1 MRVLFIGGT
10 GFISTAVSRLA
21 IAAGIE
27 LYLLNRGLRSAPP
40 AGAHTLTADINQ
52 PEEVRAALRDVRFDV
67 VVNWIAY
74 TPEDIERDLSLFQ
87 GRVGQYVFISS
98 AAAYQKPPAHYVIT
112 EETPLVN
119 PFWDYARGKIACE
132 ERLMRAHAGE
142 GFPAT
147 IVRPSHTYE
156 TNFPV
161 AVGGGGT
168 YTLADRM
175 RKGLPII
182 VHGDGTSLWTLT
194 HAEDFARGF
203 LGLLGNSAAT
213 GQAFHIT
220 SDEVL
225 TWERIYLTIA
235 GALGVEANVVHV
247 PSDFIARAVPR
258 LAGTLHGDKKWSA
271 VFDNT
276 KIKRFV
282 PGFCAAIPFGEGIR
296 RTLAWFE
303 ENERRRVDASLNEEM
318 DLIVRSYAGRSGSG
332 QPGSG

>member
-1 MRVLFIGGT
+1 MKALFIGGT

-21 IAAGIE
+21 VNAGVE
-27 LYLLNRGLRSAPP
+27 LYLLNRGLSSAPP
-40 AGAHTLTADINQ
+40 PGTHGLTADINN
-52 PEEVRAALRDVRFDV
+52 PEEVRAALRGLQFDV

-74 TPEDIERDLSLFQ
+74 TPEDIERDLSLFE

-132 ERLMRAHAGE
+132 ERLLRAYADE

-168 YTLADRM
+168 YTLADRLQ
-175 RKGLPII
+175 RGLPII

-194 HAEDFARGF
+194 HAEDFARGL
-203 LGLLGNSAAT
+203 LGLLGNREAL

-220 SDEVL
+220 SDEVQ
-225 TWERIYLTIA
+225 TWEQIYRTIA
-235 GALGVEANVVHV
+235 EALGVEANVVHV
-247 PSDFIARAVPR
+247 PSDFIARVVPR

-271 VFDNT
+271 VFDNS
-276 KIKRFV
+276 KIKKFV
-282 PGFCAAIPFGEGIR
+282 PGFRAAVPFGEGIR

-303 ENERRRVDASLNEEM
+303 ADERRRRVDDSLVEEM
-318 DLIVRSYAGRSGSG
+318 DLIVSAYAGRLG
-332 QPGSG
+332 

>member
-1 MRVLFIGGT
+1 MKVLFIGGT
-10 GFISTAVSRLA
+10 GFISAAVSRQA
-21 IAAGIE
+21 VAKGVE
-27 LYLLNRGLRSAPP
+27 LYLLNRGLRSAAPD
-40 AGAHTLTADINQ
+40 GVHSLTADVRQ
-52 PEEVRAALRDVRFDV
+52 PEEVRAALRGLRFDS
-67 VVNWIAY
+67 VVNWIAF
-74 TPEDIERDLSLFQ
+74 TPDDIERDLSLFK

-98 AAAYQKPPAHYVIT
+98 AAAYQKPPARYLVT
-112 EETPLVN
+112 EETPLQN

-132 ERLMRAHAGE
+132 ERLMRAYAGE
-142 GFPAT
+142 EFPAT

-194 HAEDFARGF
+194 HSEDFARGF
-203 LGLLGNSAAT
+203 LGLLGNREAT

-225 TWERIYLTIA
+225 TWGQIYRTIA
-235 GALGVEANVVHV
+235 GALGVEANVLHV
-247 PSDFIARAVPR
+247 PSDFIARVVPR

-271 VFDNT
+271 VFDNG
-276 KIKRFV
+276 KVKRFV
-282 PGFCAAIPFGEGIR
+282 PGFRAAVPFREGIR
-296 RTLAWFE
+296 RTVAWFE
-303 ENERRRVDASLNEEM
+303 ADERRRRVDESLVGEM
-318 DLIVRSYAGRSGSG
+318 DLIARSYAALSG
-332 QPGSG
+332 

>member
-1 MRVLFIGGT
+1 MKALFIGGT
-10 GFISTAVSRLA
+10 GFISTAVSRQA
-21 IAAGIE
+21 VAGGVE
-27 LYLLNRGLRSAPP
+27 LYLLNRGLRGAAPP
-40 AGAHTLTADINQ
+40 GTHALTADVNR
-52 PEEVRAALRDVRFDV
+52 PEEVRAALRGLRFDA

-74 TPEDIERDLSLFQ
+74 TPEDIERDLSLFK

-98 AAAYQKPPAHYVIT
+98 AAAYQKPPARYVIT

-132 ERLMRAHAGE
+132 ERLLRAHAEE

-147 IVRPSHTYE
+147 VVRPSHTYE

-175 RKGLPII
+175 KKGLPIV

-203 LGLLGNSAAT
+203 LGLLGNAQAI

-225 TWERIYLTIA
+225 TWGQIYGTVA
-235 GALGVEANVVHV
+235 EALGVEANVLHV
-247 PSDFIARAVPR
+247 PSDFIARVVPR

-271 VFDNT
+271 VFDNG
-276 KIKRFV
+276 KIRRFV
-282 PGFCAAIPFGEGIR
+282 PGFRAAVPFSEGIR

-303 ENERRRVDASLNEEM
+303 ADERRRRVDESLAGEM
-318 DLIVRSYAGRSGSG
+318 DLIASSYAGRLG
-332 QPGSG
+332 

>member
-21 IAAGIE
+21 VAEGIE
-27 LYLLNRGLRSAPP
+27 LYLLNRGLRSEPP
-40 AGAHTLTADINQ
+40 PGTHGLTADINH
-52 PEEVRAALRDVRFDV
+52 PEEVRAALRDLRFDV

-74 TPEDIERDLSLFQ
+74 TPEDIERDLSLFK
-87 GRVGQYVFISS
+87 GRVGQYIFISS
-98 AAAYQKPPAHYVIT
+98 AAAYQKPPAHFVIT

-132 ERLMRAHAGE
+132 ERLSKAHAEE

-156 TNFPV
+156 ANFPV

-175 RKGLPII
+175 KRGRPII

-203 LGLLGNSAAT
+203 LGLLGNSEAL
-213 GQAFHIT
+213 GEAFHIT
-220 SDEVL
+220 ADEVL
-225 TWERIYLTIA
+225 TWEQIYRTIA
-235 GALGVEANVVHV
+235 EALDVEANVVHV
-247 PSDFIARAVPR
+247 PSDFIARVVPR

-271 VFDNT
+271 VFDNG
-276 KIKRFV
+276 KIRKFV
-282 PGFCAAIPFGEGIR
+282 PGFRTVVPFREGIR
-296 RTLAWFE
+296 RTLKWFE
-303 ENERRRVDASLNEEM
+303 EDERRRRVDESLVEEM
-318 DLIVRSYAGRSGSG
+318 DLIVSSYAGCLG
-332 QPGSG
+332 

>member
-1 MRVLFIGGT
+1 MMRALFVGGT
-10 GFISTAVSRLA
+10 GFISAAVSRQA
-21 IAAGIE
+21 VAAGVE
-27 LYLLNRGLRSAPP
+27 LYLLNRGLRSEPP
-40 AGAHTLTADINQ
+40 PGTHALTADINQ
-52 PEEVRAALRDVRFDV
+52 PEEVRAALWGLRFDV

-74 TPEDIERDLSLFQ
+74 TPEDIERDLSLFK

-132 ERLMRAHAGE
+132 ERLLKAHAE
-142 GFPAT
+142 EDFPAT

-175 RKGLPII
+175 KRGRPII

-194 HAEDFARGF
+194 HSEDFARGF
-203 LGLLGNSAAT
+203 LGLLGKPEAV

-220 SDEVL
+220 SDEVQ
-225 TWERIYLTIA
+225 TWEQIYRTVA
-235 GALGVEANVVHV
+235 DALGVEPNIVHV

-271 VFDNT
+271 VFDNG
-276 KIKRFV
+276 KVKRFV
-282 PGFCAAIPFGEGIR
+282 PEFRAAVPFREGIR
-296 RTLAWFE
+296 RTVEWFE
-303 ENERRRVDASLNEEM
+303 ADERRRRVDESLHDEM
-318 DLIVRSYAGRSGSG
+318 DLIVRSYAGRLV
-332 QPGSG
+332 

>member
-1 MRVLFIGGT
+1 VKALFIGGT
-10 GFISTAVSRLA
+10 GFISTAVSRQA
-21 IAAGIE
+21 VNAGIE
-27 LYLLNRGLRSAPP
+27 LYLLNRGLRSAAPP
-40 AGAHTLTADINQ
+40 GTHGLTADINN
-52 PEEVRAALRDVRFDV
+52 PEEVRAALRGLRFDA

-74 TPEDIERDLSLFQ
+74 TPEDIERDLSLFKGQ
-87 GRVGQYVFISS
+87 IGQYVFISS
-98 AAAYQKPPAHYVIT
+98 AAAYQKPPARYVIT

-132 ERLMRAHAGE
+132 ERLTRAHAEE

-175 RKGLPII
+175 KKGLPVI

-203 LGLLGNSAAT
+203 LGLLGNTEAV

-225 TWERIYLTIA
+225 TWEQIYRTIA
-235 GALGVEANVVHV
+235 EALGVEANVLHV
-247 PSDFIARAVPR
+247 PSDFIARVVPR
-258 LAGTLHGDKKWSA
+258 LEGTLHGDKKWSA
-271 VFDNT
+271 VFDNG
-276 KIKRFV
+276 KIKKFV
-282 PGFCAAIPFGEGIR
+282 PTYRAAVTFSEGIR

-303 ENERRRVDASLNEEM
+303 ADERRRRVDESLVGEM
-318 DLIVRSYAGRSGSG
+318 DLIVSSYAGRLG
-332 QPGSG
+332 

>member
-1 MRVLFIGGT
+1 MKALFIGGT

-21 IAAGIE
+21 VNKGAE

-40 AGAHTLTADINQ
+40 PGTHGLTADINNA
-52 PEEVRAALRDVRFDV
+52 EEVRAALRSLQFDV

-74 TPEDIERDLSLFQ
+74 TPEDIERDLSLFK

-132 ERLMRAHAGE
+132 ERLLKAHAEE

-161 AVGGGGT
+161 AIGGGGT

-175 RKGLPII
+175 KRGLPII
-182 VHGDGTSLWTLT
+182 VHGDGTALWTVT

-203 LGLLGNSAAT
+203 LGLLGNSETT

-220 SDEVL
+220 SDEVQ
-225 TWERIYLTIA
+225 TWEQIYRTIA
-235 GALGVEANVVHV
+235 EALGVEANVLHV
-247 PSDFIARAVPR
+247 PSDFIARVVPR

-271 VFDNT
+271 VFDNG

-282 PGFCAAIPFGEGIR
+282 PEFRAAVPFGEGIR

-303 ENERRRVDASLNEEM
+303 ADERRRRVDESLVEEM
-318 DLIVRSYAGRSGSG
+318 DLIVGAYEGRRG
-332 QPGSG
+332 

>member
-10 GFISTAVSRLA
+10 GFISSAVSRRA
-21 IAAGIE
+21 VAGGVE

-40 AGAHTLTADINQ
+40 EGARALTADINHA
-52 PEEVRAALRDVRFDV
+52 EEVRAALRGLRFDA

-74 TPEDIERDLSLFQ
+74 TPEDIERDLALFK
-87 GRVGQYVFISS
+87 GRTGQYVFISS
-98 AAAYQKPPAHYVIT
+98 AAAYQKPPAHYVLT
-112 EETPLVN
+112 EETPLEN

-132 ERLMRAHAGE
+132 ERLTRAHAEE

-175 RKGLPII
+175 RKGLPVI

-194 HAEDFARGF
+194 HSEDFARGF
-203 LGLLGNSAAT
+203 LGLLGNGEAI
-213 GQAFHIT
+213 GEAFHVT
-220 SDEVL
+220 SDEVQ
-225 TWERIYLTIA
+225 TWEQVYRTIA
-235 GALGVEANVVHV
+235 EALGVEANVVHV

-258 LAGTLHGDKKWSA
+258 LSGTLHGDKKWSA
-271 VFDNT
+271 VFDNS
-276 KIKRFV
+276 KVKRFV
-282 PGFCAAIPFGEGIR
+282 PGFRAAVPFREGIR
-296 RTLAWFE
+296 RTLEWFE
-303 ENERRRVDASLNEEM
+303 ADERRRRVDESLNGEM
-318 DLIVRSYAGRSGSG
+318 DLIVRSYGAAASA
-332 QPGSG
+332 

>member
-21 IAAGIE
+21 VAEGIE
-27 LYLLNRGLRSAPP
+27 LYLLNRGLRSEPP
-40 AGAHTLTADINQ
+40 PGTHGLTADINN
-52 PEEVRAALRDVRFDV
+52 PEEVRAALRDLRFDV

-74 TPEDIERDLSLFQ
+74 TPADIERDLSLFK
-87 GRVGQYVFISS
+87 GRVGQYIFISS
-98 AAAYQKPPAHYVIT
+98 AAAYQKPPAHFVIT

-132 ERLMRAHAGE
+132 ERLLKAHAEE

-156 TNFPV
+156 ANFPV

-175 RKGLPII
+175 KRGRPII

-203 LGLLGNSAAT
+203 LGLLGNSEAL
-213 GQAFHIT
+213 GEAFHIT
-220 SDEVL
+220 ADEVL
-225 TWERIYLTIA
+225 TWEQIYRTIA
-235 GALGVEANVVHV
+235 EALDVEANVVHV
-247 PSDFIARAVPR
+247 PSDFIARVVPR

-271 VFDNT
+271 VFDNG
-276 KIKRFV
+276 KIRKFV
-282 PGFCAAIPFGEGIR
+282 PGFRTVVPFREGIR
-296 RTLAWFE
+296 RTLKWFE
-303 ENERRRVDASLNEEM
+303 EDERRRRVDESLVEEM
-318 DLIVRSYAGRSGSG
+318 DLIVSSYAGCLG
-332 QPGSG
+332 

>member
-1 MRVLFIGGT
+1 MRMLFIGGT
-10 GFISTAVSRLA
+10 GFISTAVSRQA
-21 IAAGIE
+21 VAEGVE
-27 LYLLNRGLRSAPP
+27 LYLLNRGLR
-40 AGAHTLTADINQ
+40 GARPEGTHALTADINQ
-52 PEEVRAALRDVRFDV
+52 PEAVRAALRDLKFGV

-74 TPEDIERDLSLFQ
+74 TPEDIERHLSFFK
-87 GRVGQYVFISS
+87 GRTGQYVFISS

-132 ERLMRAHAGE
+132 ERLMRAYAEE
-142 GFPAT
+142 GFSAT

-156 TNFPV
+156 ANFPV

-203 LGLLGNSAAT
+203 LGLLGNSEAL

-225 TWERIYLTIA
+225 TWEQIYRTIA
-235 GALGVEANVVHV
+235 EALGVEANLVHV
-247 PSDFIARAVPR
+247 PSDFIARVVPR

-271 VFDNT
+271 VFDNN
-276 KIKRFV
+276 KVKRFV
-282 PGFCAAIPFGEGIR
+282 PGFRAAIPFREGIR

-303 ENERRRVDASLNEEM
+303 EDEQRRRVDESLREEM
-318 DLIVRSYAGRSGSG
+318 DLIVSSYAGSLG
-332 QPGSG
+332 

>member
-1 MRVLFIGGT
+1 MRMLFIGGT

-21 IAAGIE
+21 VAEGVE
-27 LYLLNRGLRSAPP
+27 LYLLNRGLRGAPL
-40 AGAHTLTADINQ
+40 AGTHGLTADINK
-52 PEEVRAALRDVRFDV
+52 PEEVRAALSGLRFDV
-67 VVNWIAY
+67 VVNWIAF
-74 TPEDIERDLSLFQ
+74 TPEDIERDLALFR

-132 ERLMRAHAGE
+132 ERLTRAHAEE

-147 IVRPSHTYE
+147 VVRPSHTYE

-168 YTLADRM
+168 YTLADRLK
-175 RKGLPII
+175 KGLPVI
-182 VHGDGTSLWTLT
+182 VHGDGTSLWTVT

-203 LGLLGNSAAT
+203 LGLLGRSEAI

-225 TWERIYLTIA
+225 TWEQIYRTIA
-235 GALGVEANVVHV
+235 EALGVEANVLHV
-247 PSDFIARAVPR
+247 PSDFIARVVPR

-271 VFDNT
+271 VFDNG
-276 KIKRFV
+276 KIKKFV
-282 PGFCAAIPFGEGIR
+282 PGFRAAVPFREGIR

-303 ENERRRVDASLNEEM
+303 ADERRRRVDASLREEM
-318 DLIVRSYAGRSGSG
+318 DLIASSYAALSG
-332 QPGSG
+332 

>member
-1 MRVLFIGGT
+1 MRALFIGGT
-10 GFISTAVSRLA
+10 GFISAAVSRLA
-21 IAAGIE
+21 VARGIE
-27 LYLLNRGLRSAPP
+27 LYLLNRGTR
-40 AGAHTLTADINQ
+40 GATPLPGSHSLTADIHK
-52 PEEVRAALRDVRFDV
+52 PEEVRAALRGLQFDV
-67 VVNWIAY
+67 VVDWIAY
-74 TPEDIERDLSLFQ
+74 TPEDIERDLSLFK

-98 AAAYQKPPAHYVIT
+98 AAAYQKPPPHYVIT

-132 ERLMRAHAGE
+132 ERLTRAHVEE

-147 IVRPSHTYE
+147 VVRPSHTYE

-161 AVGGGGT
+161 AVGSGGT
-168 YTLADRM
+168 YTLADRLK
-175 RKGLPII
+175 RGEPII

-194 HAEDFARGF
+194 HSEDFARGF
-203 LGLLGNSAAT
+203 LGLLGNVEAV

-225 TWERIYLTIA
+225 TWEQIYRTIA

-247 PSDFIARAVPR
+247 PSDFITRVVPR

-271 VFDNT
+271 VFDNS

-282 PGFCAAIPFGEGIR
+282 PGFRAAIPFREGIR
-296 RTLAWFE
+296 RTIEWFE
-303 ENERRRVDASLNEEM
+303 TDERRRRVDESLNGETERI
-318 DLIVRSYAGRSGSG
+318 LGAYEGRSV
-332 QPGSG
+332 

>member
-1 MRVLFIGGT
+1 MKALFIGGT

-21 IAAGIE
+21 VVEGFE

-40 AGAHTLTADINQ
+40 SGTHGLTADINR
-52 PEEVRAALRDVRFDV
+52 PEEVRAALRGLQFDV

-74 TPEDIERDLSLFQ
+74 TPADIERDLSLFK

-98 AAAYQKPPAHYVIT
+98 AAAYQKPPAHFVIT

-132 ERLMRAHAGE
+132 ERLLQAYADE

-175 RKGLPII
+175 KRGLPII

-203 LGLLGNSAAT
+203 LGLLGNREAL

-220 SDEVL
+220 SDEVQ
-225 TWERIYLTIA
+225 TWEQIYQTIA
-235 GALGVEANVVHV
+235 EALNVEANVVHV
-247 PSDFIARAVPR
+247 PSDFISRVVPR
-258 LAGTLHGDKKWSA
+258 LEGTLHGDKKWSA
-271 VFDNT
+271 VFDNS
-276 KIKRFV
+276 KLKRFV
-282 PGFCAAIPFGEGIR
+282 PGFRAAIPFRAGIQ

-303 ENERRRVDASLNEEM
+303 EDERRRRVDESLGEEM
-318 DLIVRSYAGRSGSG
+318 DFILSAYQGRRG
-332 QPGSG
+332 